1 MWSVIFCALSAV
13 VSGLAVLSCASSARS
28 AQAASESLQE
38 ELALSRSLGASLSGS
53 LKNLKTAHAELE
65 LLVEELANRIK
76 MQRVRTISSHADR
89 SARDGGRQPGEPD
102 GRTDPEGWR
111 RWRNEQLYAPKT
123 GAVRQQE

>member
-13 VSGLAVLSCASSARS
+13 VSGLAVLSCASSARN
-28 AQAASESLQE
+28 AQVASESLRE
-38 ELALSRSLGASLSGS
+38 ELVLSRSLSASSSVS
-53 LKNLKTAHAELE
+53 LKNLKSTHEELA
-65 LLVEELANRIK
+65 LVVEDLANRIK
-76 MQRVRTISSHADR
+76 MQRVRTISSHAER